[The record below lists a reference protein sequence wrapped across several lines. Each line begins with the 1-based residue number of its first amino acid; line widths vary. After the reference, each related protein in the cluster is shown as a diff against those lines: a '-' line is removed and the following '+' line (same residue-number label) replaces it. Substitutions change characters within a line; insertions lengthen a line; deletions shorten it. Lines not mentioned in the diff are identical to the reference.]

1 MIRNFKN
8 KKMSFDF
15 NFDTYSQKEK
25 SIAKM
30 MMLMVTLVV
39 LTLESLVLVDGTSV
53 KMDFLS
59 AGLVRTSFLLN

>member
-1 MIRNFKN
+1 
-8 KKMSFDF
+8 
-15 NFDTYSQKEK
+15 
-25 SIAKM
+25 M

-39 LTLESLVLVDGTSV
+39 LTLESLVLVEGTSV